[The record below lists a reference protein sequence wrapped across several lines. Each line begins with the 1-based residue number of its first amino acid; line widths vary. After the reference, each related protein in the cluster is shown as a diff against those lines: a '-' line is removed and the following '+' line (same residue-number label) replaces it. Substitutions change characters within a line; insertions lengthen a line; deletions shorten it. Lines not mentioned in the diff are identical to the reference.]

1 MPQHSAC
8 YAHTL
13 QLVVKDGLKDAGN
26 NLKTIIAKTSTVVRY
41 VRQSLLGTEI
51 LEGEKRLQTANATRW
66 NSQLIMIRSI
76 FNIPEEKLNKLD
88 STPDHL

>member
-13 QLVVKDGLKDAGN
+13 QLVVKDGFKEAGN
-26 NLKTIIAKTSTVVRY
+26 NLKTIIAKASTVVRY
-41 VRQSLLGTEI
+41 VRQSLLATEI

-76 FNIPEEKLNKLD
+76 LNIPEEKLNKLD

>member
-26 NLKTIIAKTSTVVRY
+26 NLKTIIAKASTAVRY
-41 VRQSLLGTEI
+41 VSCIVKT
-51 LEGEKRLQTANATRW
+51 
-66 NSQLIMIRSI
+66 I
-76 FNIPEEKLNKLD
+76 FNNKL
-88 STPDHL
+88 

>member
-26 NLKTIIAKTSTVVRY
+26 NLKTIKVKASTADRY
-41 VRQSLLGTEI
+41 VRQSLLATEI
-51 LEGEKRLQTANATRW
+51 LEGTSNCKCSKMEFPAHHDPLHTQHT
-66 NSQLIMIRSI
+66 
-76 FNIPEEKLNKLD
+76 
-88 STPDHL
+88 